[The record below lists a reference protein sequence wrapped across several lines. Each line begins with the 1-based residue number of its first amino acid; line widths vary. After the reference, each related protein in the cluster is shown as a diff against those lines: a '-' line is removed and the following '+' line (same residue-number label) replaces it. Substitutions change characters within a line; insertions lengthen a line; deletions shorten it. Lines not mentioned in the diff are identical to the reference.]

1 MEKLLIAVAGAA
13 LVAALA
19 AIGYQYIEC
28 REAGGELLRGLFGY
42 VCR

>member
-1 MEKLLIAVAGAA
+1 MKNLMIAAA
-13 LVAALA
+13 CAVLVAALA
-19 AIGYQYIEC
+19 VLGWQYIEC